1 MRRSFLSFDT
11 CSDDGGDVNDS
22 VDCIIRNFVE
32 MNRLWI
38 RMQNTK
44 SRNKDQREKQRN
56 DLKVLVGTNFVVLSQ
71 LEGIDSNYYNTVCL
85 SLLVHFLENSSR
97 DYKWNY

>member
-1 MRRSFLSFDT
+1 M
-11 CSDDGGDVNDS
+11 NDS

-44 SRNKDQREKQRN
+44 SRNKDQREKQRK
-56 DLKVLVGTNFVVLSQ
+56 DLKVLVGTNFAVLSQ
-71 LEGIDSNYYNTVCL
+71 LEGIDSTYYNDVCTWIL
-85 SLLVHFLENSSR
+85 SHSIENSSC
-97 DYKWNY
+97 YCE